1 MGRKAGFSP
10 KAMQKAIEQYSNR
23 ADNKNAGVFLKHHME
38 KYKENMEKIPEEEI
52 AIVPPTLGLKIIDEL
67 LTVTNEDIAELFINL
82 LTNASTLSGVRYAHP
97 SFIEVIKNISEDE
110 AKIINEVYHRQQ
122 NNVQYTYLAKLDGGV
137 IPLTDKVNNVATL
150 LSLNFEENSTVY
162 MENFIKLGILEDTS
176 VYYDFQIDE
185 FEKLEHILLEKK
197 KLFEERVF
205 EQQKNGKWLNASII
219 LNKGNYILSSYGKS
233 FVDSVTSNKAS
244 TD

>member
-1 MGRKAGFSP
+1 
-10 KAMQKAIEQYSNR
+10 
-23 ADNKNAGVFLKHHME
+23 
-38 KYKENMEKIPEEEI
+38 
-52 AIVPPTLGLKIIDEL
+52 
-67 LTVTNEDIAELFINL
+67 
-82 LTNASTLSGVRYAHP
+82 
-97 SFIEVIKNISEDE
+97 
-110 AKIINEVYHRQQ
+110 
-122 NNVQYTYLAKLDGGV
+122 
-137 IPLTDKVNNVATL
+137 
-150 LSLNFEENSTVY
+150 

>member
-97 SFIEVIKNISEDE
+97 SFIEVIKNIR
-110 AKIINEVYHRQQ
+110 KM
-122 NNVQYTYLAKLDGGV
+122 KL
-137 IPLTDKVNNVATL
+137 
-150 LSLNFEENSTVY
+150 
-162 MENFIKLGILEDTS
+162 
-176 VYYDFQIDE
+176 
-185 FEKLEHILLEKK
+185 
-197 KLFEERVF
+197 R
-205 EQQKNGKWLNASII
+205 
-219 LNKGNYILSSYGKS
+219 
-233 FVDSVTSNKAS
+233 
-244 TD
+244 